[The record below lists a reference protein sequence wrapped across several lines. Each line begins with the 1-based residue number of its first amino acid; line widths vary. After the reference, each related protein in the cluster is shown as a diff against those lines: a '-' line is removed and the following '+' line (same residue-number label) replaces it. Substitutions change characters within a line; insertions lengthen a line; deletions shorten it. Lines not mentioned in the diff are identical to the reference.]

1 VTDITI
7 DLVFD
12 TVCPWCYIGK
22 RRLDEALAVRPDID
36 VVLRWRPFLLN
47 PNMPKEGI
55 SHETYMTRRFGGP
68 RRAQKAYNAVEDV
81 GLSAEIDFSFDNIS
95 RTPSSIDSHRLVL
108 YAEEQG
114 KAQSAVEA
122 LFYNYFVNGKDI
134 GDIGILVSIAE
145 NLGLDSADVAAFLG
159 GDEALDTVHES
170 SQEAHSQ
177 GINGVPAFIFNE
189 KLVLSGGYP
198 SGILVRMIDTAHQ
211 DKMLN
216 QEMAAMH

>member
-1 VTDITI
+1 M
-7 DLVFD
+7 
-12 TVCPWCYIGK
+12 
-22 RRLDEALAVRPDID
+22 RPDIN
-36 VVLRWRPFLLN
+36 VALRWRPFLLN

-114 KAQSAVEA
+114 MAQSAVEA

-134 GDIGILVSIAE
+134 GDLAVLVSIAE
-145 NLGLDSADVAAFLG
+145 KLGLDSADVETFLSS
-159 GDEALDTVHES
+159 DEGLDAVHES
-170 SQEAHSQ
+170 SQQAHSQ

-198 SGILVRMIDTAHQ
+198 SGILARMIDTAHQ
-211 DKMLN
+211 DEMLGR
-216 QEMAAMH
+216 EMAATH

>member
-1 VTDITI
+1 M
-7 DLVFD
+7 
-12 TVCPWCYIGK
+12 
-22 RRLDEALAVRPDID
+22 RPDIN
-36 VVLRWRPFLLN
+36 VALRWRPFLLN

-114 KAQSAVEA
+114 MAQSAVEA

-134 GDIGILVSIAE
+134 GDLAVLVSIAE
-145 NLGLDSADVAAFLG
+145 KLGLDSADVETFLSS
-159 GDEALDTVHES
+159 DEGLDAVHES
-170 SQEAHSQ
+170 SQHAHSQ

-198 SGILVRMIDTAHQ
+198 SGILARMIDTAHQ
-211 DKMLN
+211 DEMLGR
-216 QEMAAMH
+216 EMAATH